1 MFLFL
6 FKLLSLQYTKRRS
19 WKNGAEPYT
28 LHKYLK
34 SLARMHKKKC
44 KINAQKDKELNL
56 RMQEKKKKMH
66 KREI

>member
-1 MFLFL
+1 
-6 FKLLSLQYTKRRS
+6 
-19 WKNGAEPYT
+19 
-28 LHKYLK
+28 
-34 SLARMHKKKC
+34 MHKKKC